1 MLQHFFKMALRGLRQ
16 NKSFSFLNVAGHS
29 TGMAVAM
36 LIGLWVWN
44 EWTYDHFHANADR
57 IYQVKMTDMVNGEK
71 QTWQSVPLPM
81 AEALPKSFPEV
92 KRTAEMDWG
101 GGHGLKNGDKV
112 FVKDGYQVGPD
123 FLEIFTFPMLA
134 GDQATALRKPNS
146 IVLTAETGEAVFGH
160 SNYGDM
166 VGKPLKV
173 DNFFDM
179 TVTGIVENP
188 PKNSSLRFHLLM
200 PFSTWETQDWV
211 KQSRTNWGNNSFQ
224 VFMELQPGVDGAVF
238 AKKIKGLVQ
247 QNNKESKA
255 DVTLHACKD
264 WHLFDKFENGKVAG
278 GSIEMV
284 RLFGLIGLI
293 VLVIACINFMN
304 LSTARSERRSKEV
317 GVRKTLGS
325 SRGALIGQYLGEAMF
340 LSFLAFGLSLL
351 LVKLTLP
358 SFNQLAGGSLEMPLG
373 NPVFW
378 AVSLGFTLLA
388 GLLAGSYP
396 AFFLSSFKPIQVLK
410 GNAGTV
416 GIGGVGKAALLPRKV
431 LVVSQF
437 AISTALIISTLVV
450 HRQIEHGKDRPKGY
464 NPEQVVMV
472 PMSGDLV
479 DNFDPLKNKLLASG
493 KVSGVTK
500 ASSPV
505 TAVFA
510 NMKDVTWKG
519 KDPADDAMFA
529 TVATS
534 EDYFTTLGM
543 ELVQGR
549 FFDAKLHP
557 SDTMGV
563 IFSEAAIQRMGLE
576 NPLEE
581 TITWNEQKLQ
591 IVGVVKDVVM
601 TNPFGK
607 AGPAMYLYSPTWVS
621 HMMFRLTG
629 DEPQA
634 ALTVLEPIF
643 KKHNPAYSFDYSFAD
658 EEYGRKFNMAET
670 VGKLSALFAGLAIF
684 ISCLGLFGLAA
695 YMAERRTKEIGIRKV
710 LGASTANLWALLSKE
725 FVALVAIGCILAM
738 PLAAYIT
745 KGWLEKFEY
754 RIELSWAM
762 FALAAV
768 AAIAVT
774 LLTVSFQS
782 VKAAL
787 ANPVKSLRS
796 E

>member
-1 MLQHFFKMALRGLRQ
+1 MALRGLRQ
-16 NKSFSFLNVAGHS
+16 NKSFSFLNVAGLS

-36 LIGLWVWN
+36 FIGLWVWN
-44 EWTYDHFHANADR
+44 EWSYDHFHANADR
-57 IYQVKMTDMVNGEK
+57 IYQVKMTDTVNGER
-71 QTWQSVPLPM
+71 QTWNSVPLPL

-101 GGHGLKNGDKV
+101 GGHGLKNGDKI
-112 FVKDGYQVGPD
+112 FTKDGYQVGPD

-134 GDQATALRKPNS
+134 GEPSSALRQPNS

-160 SNYGDM
+160 SNYADM

-173 DNFFDM
+173 DNSFDM
-179 TVTGIVENP
+179 TVSGIVANP
-188 PKNSSLRFHLLM
+188 PVNSSLRFDLLL

-224 VFMELQPGVDGAVF
+224 VFMELQPGVDGAAF
-238 AKKIKGLVQ
+238 GEKIKGLVQ
-247 QNNKESKA
+247 QNNEESKA

-264 WHLFDKFENGKVAG
+264 WHLFDKFENGKLAG
-278 GSIEMV
+278 GSIEIV
-284 RLFGLIGLI
+284 RLFGIIGLI

-304 LSTARSERRSKEV
+304 LSTARSEGRSKEV

-351 LVKLTLP
+351 LVKMTLP

-373 NPVFW
+373 KPVFW

-410 GNAGTV
+410 GSVAPFRGSGGS
-416 GIGGVGKAALLPRKV
+416 GIGKAALLPRKV

-472 PMSGDLV
+472 PMSGDLSV
-479 DNFDPLKNKLLASG
+479 NFDPLKNELLASG
-493 KVSGVTK
+493 KVTSVTK

-505 TAVFA
+505 TAVYA
-510 NMKDVTWKG
+510 NMKDVNWKG

-563 IFSEAAIQRMGLE
+563 LFSETAIQRMGLE

-601 TNPFGK
+601 VNPFGK
-607 AGPAMYLYSPTWVS
+607 QGPAMYIYSPTWVS
-621 HMMFRLTG
+621 HMMFRLSANET
-629 DEPQA
+629 PQA
-634 ALTVLEPIF
+634 ALAAIEPIF
-643 KKHNPAYSFDYSFAD
+643 KKHNPSFPFDYSFAD
-658 EEYGRKFNMAET
+658 EEYGKKFNMAET

-725 FVALVAIGCILAM
+725 FVALVAIGCIVAM

-754 RIELSWAM
+754 RIELGWAM

>member
-1 MLQHFFKMALRGLRQ
+1 
-16 NKSFSFLNVAGHS
+16 
-29 TGMAVAM
+29 
-36 LIGLWVWN
+36 
-44 EWTYDHFHANADR
+44 
-57 IYQVKMTDMVNGEK
+57 
-71 QTWQSVPLPM
+71 
-81 AEALPKSFPEV
+81 
-92 KRTAEMDWG
+92 
-101 GGHGLKNGDKV
+101 
-112 FVKDGYQVGPD
+112 
-123 FLEIFTFPMLA
+123 
-134 GDQATALRKPNS
+134 
-146 IVLTAETGEAVFGH
+146 
-160 SNYGDM
+160 
-166 VGKPLKV
+166 
-173 DNFFDM
+173 
-179 TVTGIVENP
+179 
-188 PKNSSLRFHLLM
+188 
-200 PFSTWETQDWV
+200 
-211 KQSRTNWGNNSFQ
+211 
-224 VFMELQPGVDGAVF
+224 
-238 AKKIKGLVQ
+238 KGLVQ
-247 QNNKESKA
+247 QNNKDSKA

-264 WHLFDKFENGKVAG
+264 WHLYDKFENGKLAG
-278 GSIEMV
+278 GSIEIV
-284 RLFGLIGLI
+284 RLFGIIGLI

-325 SRGALIGQYLGEAMF
+325 SRVALIGQYLGEAMF

-351 LVKLTLP
+351 MVKLALP
-358 SFNQLAGGSLEMPLG
+358 SFNQLASSEFTLPLKS
-373 NPVFW
+373 PVFW
-378 AVSLGFTLLA
+378 AASLGFTLLA

-396 AFFLSSFKPIQVLK
+396 AFFLSGFKPIHVLK
-410 GNAGTV
+410 GNATTMGL
-416 GIGGVGKAALLPRKV
+416 GGVGKAALLPRKV
-431 LVVSQF
+431 LVISQF

-479 DNFDPLKNKLLASG
+479 GKYEPLKNELLTSG
-493 KVSGVTK
+493 KVSAVTK

-510 NMKDVTWKG
+510 NMKDVVWKG
-519 KDPADDAMFA
+519 KDPSDDAMFA

-534 EDYFTTLGM
+534 EDYFSTLGM

-549 FFDAKLHP
+549 FIDPKLHP

-563 IFSEAAIQRMGLE
+563 VFSEAAIKRMGLE

-601 TNPFGK
+601 LNPFGK

-621 HMMFRLTG
+621 YMMFRLSANQ
-629 DEPQA
+629 EPQA
-634 ALTVLEPIF
+634 ALATIEPIF
-643 KKHNPAYSFDYSFAD
+643 KKHNPAFPFDYSFAD
-658 EEYGRKFNMAET
+658 EEYGKKFNMAET
-670 VGKLSALFAGLAIF
+670 IGKLSALFAGLAIF

-725 FVALVAIGCILAM
+725 FVGLVAIACLVAV
-738 PLAAYIT
+738 PLANYIV
-745 KGWLEKFEY
+745 KGWLDKFEY
-754 RIELSWAM
+754 RIGLGWSV
-762 FALAAV
+762 FVLAGV
-768 AAIAVT
+768 AAIAIT

-782 VKAAL
+782 IKAAL